1 MAITTSV
8 SIEVLAY
15 PDYHYSAT
23 ASEDHFS
30 LRYLEGPQ
38 RQVKRE
44 ICFASAE
51 EMTAVAEAMLKTV
64 RTFGAP

>member
-1 MAITTSV
+1 MTIATAV
-8 SIEVLAY
+8 SIEVHAD
-15 PDYHYSAT
+15 PDYHYSTT
-23 ASEDHFS
+23 ASVDCFS
-30 LRYLEGPQ
+30 LRYHEGPQ
-38 RQVKRE
+38 RRVERE